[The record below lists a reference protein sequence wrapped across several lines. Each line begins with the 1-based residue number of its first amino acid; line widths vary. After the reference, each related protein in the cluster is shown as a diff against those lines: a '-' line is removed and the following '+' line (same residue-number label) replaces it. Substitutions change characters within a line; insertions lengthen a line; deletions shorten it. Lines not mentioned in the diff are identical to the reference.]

1 VKLCFSGVPSAPWQ
15 EILLQVVFGLLG
27 VYVNKVCL
35 EYLVKKVCWLG
46 NCVLS
51 YAVRVPGTWDPSS
64 SVLHIWME
72 YPVMSVLM
80 SVKSYTIRRSMKSF
94 SDKIFPYSCRQGIAS
109 LLVNAGKFLWEMA
122 WMGPTVKLDE
132 IHMLQIFLPLL
143 MFSLPSSYFPSTL
156 SAFSFSWIK

>member
-1 VKLCFSGVPSAPWQ
+1 MLHGQ

-51 YAVRVPGTWDPSS
+51 YTVRIPGTWDPSS
-64 SVLHIWME
+64 SVLHMWMQ

-109 LLVNAGKFLWEMA
+109 LLVNA
-122 WMGPTVKLDE
+122 VKLDE
-132 IHMLQIFLPLL
+132 IHMCQIFLPLL
-143 MFSLPSSYFPSTL
+143 MFSLPSSYFPSTP
-156 SAFSFSWIK
+156 SAFSFSWIKQLKIVISYI